1 MYRKGGRMKA
11 IADDPIDPAIF
22 KKSVKFGISK
32 DIPVIIH
39 TIIDLAATFLNLFL
53 FLLPFVKNS
62 WVSYISKAAKI

>member
-1 MYRKGGRMKA
+1 MKA
-11 IADDPIDPAIF
+11 IAEDPIDPAIF

>member
-11 IADDPIDPAIF
+11 IAEDPIDPAIF

-53 FLLPFVKNS
+53 FLLPLVKNS
-62 WVSYISKAAKI
+62 WVS